1 MSAISPPLVAHVV
14 HRLAIGGLENG
25 VVNLVN
31 HMPAARFR
39 HAIVCLAGFDPAFR
53 SRITRPDVQ
62 VVSLDKRPG
71 KDLGAY
77 ARMWRALRRLR
88 PDIVHTRNLGTIDMQ
103 WMAAAAGVRARV
115 HGEHGWEA
123 SDPAGLDPRN
133 LRIRRAC
140 RPVIRRY
147 VPMSRDLAEW
157 LRRDVCV
164 RPDRIRQAY
173 NGVDTSRFVPA
184 PPPRAERRFPAD
196 WPASFRDEGV
206 LVVGTVGR
214 LDPVKNQV
222 ALLEAVAAGRT
233 GHPEVGER
241 VRLVIAG
248 DGPLRA
254 VLQARAVELGLRERV
269 WLAGSRN
276 DTPDILRS
284 FDVFVLPSVNEGISN
299 TILEAMATGLPVVAG
314 RVGGNPELVVDGAT
328 GALYDPSVAT
338 GLQDALLPYL
348 REAALRE
355 AHGRAGRKRAVS
367 EFSLDAMV
375 ARYVDLYD
383 ELLSE
388 RTPGRVERASQGRA

>member
-1 MSAISPPLVAHVV
+1 MSEPSPPLVVHVV
-14 HRLAIGGLENG
+14 HRLAVGGLENG

-39 HAIVCLAGFDPAFR
+39 QAIVCLAGFDPAFR
-53 SRITRPDVQ
+53 SRITRPDVE

-71 KDLGAY
+71 KDFGAY
-77 ARMWRALRRLR
+77 GRMWRVLRRLR
-88 PDIVHTRNLGTIDMQ
+88 PDVVHTRNLGTIDMQ
-103 WMAAAAGVRARV
+103 WVAAAAGVRARV

-123 SDPAGLDPRN
+123 SDPAGIDPRS

-147 VPMSRDLAEW
+147 VPMSRDLADW
-157 LRRDVCV
+157 LRRDVRV
-164 RPDRIRQAY
+164 RPERIRQAY
-173 NGVDTSRFVPA
+173 SGVDTSRFAPKA
-184 PPPRAERRFPAD
+184 PPWAGHGFPAD
-196 WPASFRDEGV
+196 WPASFRDEGMI
-206 LVVGTVGR
+206 VVGTVGR

-222 ALLEAVAAGRT
+222 GLLEAVAACRARY
-233 GHPEVGER
+233 PELGER

-254 VLQARAVELGLRERV
+254 VLQARAAELGLRERL

-276 DTPDILRS
+276 DTPDVLRS
-284 FDVFVLPSVNEGISN
+284 FHVFVLPSINEGISN

-348 REAALRE
+348 LDPELRE
-355 AHGRAGRKRAVS
+355 AHGRAGRNRAVS
-367 EFSLDAMV
+367 DFSLDAMV
-375 ARYVDLYD
+375 GRYVDLYD

-388 RTPGRVERASQGRA
+388 RAPGGLARVPQGRA